1 MMAVYSATNLNN
13 GLRPF
18 LTFALPTYNEALLVK
33 TNIGGWFF
41 DGFLE
46 VTHNLSATA
55 TEHPIQTG
63 ANITD
68 HIIVNP
74 VELVMV
80 IRMSDAHESLF
91 PGQFTERYTRSV
103 SADAVLKQ
111 LLRARTPL
119 QVTTRTEIYQNMVI
133 TDYTV
138 DDTNETREG
147 LYATVT
153 LREVFFATSQTVKV
167 SERQDVTNY
176 TYSGNLNGE
185 ELSQERQ
192 SLLYQ
197 WLGQ

>member
-18 LTFALPTYNEALLVK
+18 LTFTLPTYNEALLVK